1 MPEGLQGQAG
11 VFDTETITMGKDKG
25 VGRAWFHERARRVI
39 AAQRFAQ
46 LTGVVARLKGWTSQ
60 TTTGAV
66 RPSVEKA
73 VRRVYAADD
82 VKP

>member
-46 LTGVVARLKGWTSQ
+46 LTGVVARL
-60 TTTGAV
+60 
-66 RPSVEKA
+66 
-73 VRRVYAADD
+73 
-82 VKP
+82 